1 MAGLGA
7 GGAAGGGG
15 PLAGLA
21 SLFTGNSLLAIAAG
35 LIVGV
40 AGTGTLL
47 ATGAVHVGGGAT
59 APASSTAGLQLVAC
73 PDAGPVIGT
82 LPQGEKVL
90 VTGRTSD
97 GTWLQIYYPGPA
109 FDRAWTK
116 AGPLQL
122 EADASGLPVAACEAP
137 LSPSPAPSPGPSTAV
152 VEPSPQASPSPQPSP
167 SPSPSPSAGPSPS
180 PSPRPSP
187 SPSPTPTP
195 TPKPTPNTPPVIA
208 SLSPSTGA
216 VSYDQGAYCPTAPKT
231 VTFTLKASD
240 AGAVTSATLY
250 WRKPG
255 ATAYTAAPMT
265 LSGGSAQNGTW
276 RVTLDTTAN
285 GITTAGRLTYYAVAQ
300 DASAAR
306 ARTPASGTAVVT
318 VNVCVNTGPTF
329 ASGPTAGNATIYAD
343 PRNTGCGSPI
353 GTEISATITD
363 IDGVKSATLVFT
375 DQGGTVVQRPMT
387 GYAGNLWTS
396 SINANDDG
404 TQSGGT
410 FSFYVVATDGKGAAT
425 TSGTQTI
432 QVVRCDSPARIGAGL
447 SSPPSNQ
454 NGGYAWAS
462 CPSPVTVTFAIT
474 ASDPDSPNDP
484 LQVQVAWSIVD
495 SDGVR
500 RPQSGVVNGYQLK
513 GSSYSATIPTALTSG
528 WCDANSGFYG
538 SGNHLTLT
546 ITTTDQFG
554 GVTRSRPLTVSLD
567 IYSPV
572 TLY

>member
-1 MAGLGA
+1 VAGLGA

-187 SPSPTPTP
+187 SPSPTPESRP
-195 TPKPTPNTPPVIA
+195 
-208 SLSPSTGA
+208 
-216 VSYDQGAYCPTAPKT
+216 
-231 VTFTLKASD
+231 
-240 AGAVTSATLY
+240 
-250 WRKPG
+250 
-255 ATAYTAAPMT
+255 
-265 LSGGSAQNGTW
+265 
-276 RVTLDTTAN
+276 
-285 GITTAGRLTYYAVAQ
+285 
-300 DASAAR
+300 
-306 ARTPASGTAVVT
+306 RT
-318 VNVCVNTGPTF
+318 
-329 ASGPTAGNATIYAD
+329 
-343 PRNTGCGSPI
+343 
-353 GTEISATITD
+353 
-363 IDGVKSATLVFT
+363 
-375 DQGGTVVQRPMT
+375 
-387 GYAGNLWTS
+387 
-396 SINANDDG
+396 
-404 TQSGGT
+404 
-410 FSFYVVATDGKGAAT
+410 
-425 TSGTQTI
+425 
-432 QVVRCDSPARIGAGL
+432 
-447 SSPPSNQ
+447 
-454 NGGYAWAS
+454 
-462 CPSPVTVTFAIT
+462 
-474 ASDPDSPNDP
+474 
-484 LQVQVAWSIVD
+484 
-495 SDGVR
+495 R
-500 RPQSGVVNGYQLK
+500 RP
-513 GSSYSATIPTALTSG
+513 
-528 WCDANSGFYG
+528 
-538 SGNHLTLT
+538 
-546 ITTTDQFG
+546 
-554 GVTRSRPLTVSLD
+554 
-567 IYSPV
+567 
-572 TLY
+572 

>member
-187 SPSPTPTP
+187 SPSPTP
-195 TPKPTPNTPPVIA
+195 KPTPNTPPVIA

-240 AGAVTSATLY
+240 AGGVTSATLY

-255 ATAYTAAPMT
+255 ATAYAAAPMT
-265 LSGGSAQNGTW
+265 LAGGTAQSGTW

-318 VNVCVNTGPTF
+318 VNICVNTGPTF
-329 ASGPTAGNATIYAD
+329 VSGPTAGNATIYAD

-353 GTEISATITD
+353 GTEVSATITD

-396 SINANDDG
+396 SINADDDG
-404 TQSGGT
+404 TQGNGT
-410 FSFYVVATDGKGAAT
+410 VSFSVVATDSKGAST

-474 ASDPDSPNDP
+474 ALDPDSPNGP

-538 SGNHLTLT
+538 SGNRLTFT

-567 IYSPV
+567 IYAPV

>member
-21 SLFTGNSLLAIAAG
+21 SLLTGSSLLAIAAG
-35 LIVGV
+35 LVVGV
-40 AGTGTLL
+40 AGAGTLL
-47 ATGAVHVGGGAT
+47 ATGAVHVGGGTA
-59 APASSTAGLQLVAC
+59 APATSTAGLQLVAC
-73 PDAGPVIGT
+73 PDTGPVIGT

-90 VTGRTSD
+90 VTGRTGD
-97 GTWLQIYYPGPA
+97 GAWLQIYYPGPA

-137 LSPSPAPSPGPSTAV
+137 PSPSPAPSPAASTAIV
-152 VEPSPQASPSPQPSP
+152 PSAQPSPSPQASP

-180 PSPRPSP
+180 PSSPSP

-208 SLSPSTGA
+208 SLNPSTSS

-231 VTFTLKASD
+231 LTFTLKASD
-240 AGAVTSATLY
+240 AGGVTSATLY

-255 ATAYTAAPMT
+255 ATTYAAAPMT
-265 LSGGSAQNGTW
+265 LAGGSAQNGTW

-285 GITTAGRLTYYAVAQ
+285 GITAAGRLTYYAVAL

-306 ARTPASGTAVVT
+306 ARTPASGTQVVT

-329 ASGPTAGNATIYAD
+329 VNGPTAGNATIYAD

-363 IDGVKSATLVFT
+363 IDGVASATLVFT
-375 DQGGTVVQRPMT
+375 DQGGTVVQRPMN
-387 GYAGNLWTS
+387 GSAGDLWTS
-396 SINANDDG
+396 FINANDDG
-404 TQSGGT
+404 TQSSGT
-410 FSFYVVATDGKGAAT
+410 FSFSVVATDSKGAST

-432 QVVRCDSPARIGAGL
+432 QVVRCDSPARIGASL
-447 SSPPSNQ
+447 SSPPSNG

-474 ASDPDSPNDP
+474 ALDPDSPNGP

-500 RPQSGVVNGYQLK
+500 RPQSGVVTAYQLK
-513 GSSYSATIPTALTSG
+513 GSSYSATIPTSQTSG

-538 SGNHLTLT
+538 SGNHLTFT

-554 GVTRSRPLTVSLD
+554 GVTRSKPLTATLD
-567 IYSPV
+567 IYCHP
-572 TLY
+572 